1 MPNKL
6 ELIVEPGKPHFQ
18 FRRAFEAPRELV
30 WEALTKPEHVRRWYG
45 PRRMTTVVCDMDFRV
60 GGKWR
65 VVFRTPDGHEAGF
78 NGEYLLIEAPVKM
91 SQTWRFEMFPDAT
104 SVEAME
110 LEAQGDRTI
119 MRGTVTHTS
128 VENRDA
134 HLNSGMEDG
143 ARETYERLDEIIAEL
158 AKTKR

>member
-6 ELIVEPGKPHFQ
+6 ELIVEPGKKHFE
-18 FRRAFEAPRELV
+18 FRRAFDAPRDLV
-30 WEALTKPEHVRRWYG
+30 WEAMSKPEHVRRWYG

-91 SQTWRFEMFPDAT
+91 SQTWCFEMFPDAV
-104 SVEAME
+104 SVETME

-119 MRGTVTHTS
+119 MRGTVTHSS

-134 HLNSGMEDG
+134 HLGSGMEDG
-143 ARETYERLDEIIAEL
+143 ARETYERLDEVIAEL
-158 AKTKR
+158 AAR

>member
-18 FRRAFEAPRELV
+18 FRRAFDAPRELV

-104 SVEAME
+104 SVETME
-110 LEAQGDRTI
+110 LESHGDRTI

-134 HLNSGMEDG
+134 HLSSGMEEG
-143 ARETYERLDEIIAEL
+143 ARETYERLDEVIGEL
-158 AKTKR
+158 AARAR